1 MSGRGDV
8 LAGGIGSG
16 EVRTNVLGIPI
27 HALILCAYSC
37 KAVFVDTDLLPAS
50 ESRVGDLVQNAVEA
64 ELVRQLTETLVRC
77 GVQESQIG
85 IVTLY
90 RQQVKLLQGLLHARP
105 GIEVLTADKS
115 QGRDKDCIVIS
126 LVRSND
132 GGHVRFS
139 SSLPP
144 CVI

>member
-1 MSGRGDV
+1 M
-8 LAGGIGSG
+8 A
-16 EVRTNVLGIPI
+16 TQ
-27 HALILCAYSC
+27 ALILHVCSC
-37 KAVFVDTDLLPAS
+37 KAVFVDTDLLPAA
-50 ESRVGDLVQNAVEA
+50 ESRVGDLVQNTVEA

-85 IVTLY
+85 IITLY

-105 GIEVLTADKS
+105 GVEVLTADKS

-139 SSLPP
+139 SLTPRVKEI
-144 CVI
+144 C

>member
-1 MSGRGDV
+1 M
-8 LAGGIGSG
+8 
-16 EVRTNVLGIPI
+16 LGIPI

-37 KAVFVDTDLLPAS
+37 KAVIVDTDLLPAS

-85 IVTLY
+85 VVTLY
-90 RQQVKLLQGLLHARP
+90 RQQVKLLQGLLHTRP
-105 GIEVLTADKS
+105 GVEVLTADKS

>member
-1 MSGRGDV
+1 MV
-8 LAGGIGSG
+8 GGIGSG
-16 EVRTNVLGIPI
+16 EVRTSVLGIPI

-37 KAVFVDTDLLPAS
+37 KAVIVDTDLLPAS

-90 RQQVKLLQGLLHARP
+90 RQQVKLLQGLLHTRP
-105 GIEVLTADKS
+105 GVEVLTADKS